1 MNKWNQELFI
11 QIVVPRHCISWMW
24 LIYDILKKWG
34 ILLYTIW
41 LCRCNNFITDKR
53 TQGLY
58 TFEKTIAEY
67 NFQTLLF
74 KISAKFTAV
83 MFRDR
88 KTKFS
93 SNLWFSGPKND
104 TTKKG
109 FLNVKY
115 FFHFK
120 HYFLNTC
127 TCIKGSLNNSLYL

>member
-34 ILLYTIW
+34 MLLYTIW

-83 MFRDR
+83 MYRDR

-93 SNLWFSGPKND
+93 NNYLWFSGPKND
-104 TTKKG
+104 TTQKG

-115 FFHFK
+115 FYHFK
-120 HYFLNTC
+120 HDFLN
-127 TCIKGSLNNSLYL
+127 TCIKGSLKNSLYL